1 MRSGKA
7 HTPKNIFT
15 KIDEEMECPST
26 VQKEQGGARSSGSS
40 LRSKKPR
47 AVGCGSVAEQQPG
60 RPKACKMGRKRERMG
75 AEREERRDRGREGER
90 WGRGGKGIKEEGN
103 RKEVREMKRDLN
115 RSVF

>member
-1 MRSGKA
+1 MLSGKA

-47 AVGCGSVAEQQPG
+47 EVGCGSVAEQQPG
-60 RPKACKMGRKRERMG
+60 RPKALGSQNCKMGKKK
-75 AEREERRDRGREGER
+75 EERRGGGHGREEGREG
-90 WGRGGKGIKEEGN
+90 KGEKW
-103 RKEVREMKRDLN
+103 
-115 RSVF
+115 S